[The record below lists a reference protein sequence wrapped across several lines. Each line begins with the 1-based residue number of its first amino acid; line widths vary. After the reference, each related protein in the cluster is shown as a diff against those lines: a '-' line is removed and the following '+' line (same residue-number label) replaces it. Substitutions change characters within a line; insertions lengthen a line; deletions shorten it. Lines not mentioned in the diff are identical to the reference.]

1 MKIQI
6 RMYKMD
12 EPMIKPECDLR
23 RKTMNLKDKIYLRN
37 LAFKSFN
44 LYIEK
49 FNLEDDDYID
59 YRAVRGKERALNNC
73 IKKMSEITG
82 VDEEK
87 IYDIVVNS
95 LAFPPKKSLDD
106 LRDIGIPVATLK
118 EIESY
123 KKVNTRRSMTKAE

>member
-1 MKIQI
+1 
-6 RMYKMD
+6 
-12 EPMIKPECDLR
+12 
-23 RKTMNLKDKIYLRN
+23 MNLKDKIYLLN
-37 LAFKSFN
+37 LAFKASD

-49 FNLEDDDYID
+49 FGLEDDDYID
-59 YRAVRGKERALNNC
+59 YRSVRGKERALNNC

-95 LAFPPKKSLDD
+95 LAFPPKKSLDN

-123 KKVNTRRSMTKAE
+123 KKVNIRRSMTKAE

>member
-1 MKIQI
+1 
-6 RMYKMD
+6 MD
-12 EPMIKPECDLR
+12 EPMIKPEYDLR

-37 LAFKSFN
+37 LAFKAFD
-44 LYIEK
+44 LYIKK

-87 IYDIVVNS
+87 IYDVVINS
-95 LAFPPKKSLDD
+95 IALLPKESLDN
-106 LRDIGIPVATLK
+106 LRDIGVPVATLK

-123 KKVNTRRSMTKAE
+123 KKVNIRRSMTKAE

>member
-1 MKIQI
+1 
-6 RMYKMD
+6 MD
-12 EPMIKPECDLR
+12 ESMS
-23 RKTMNLKDKIYLRN
+23 RKTMNLKDKIYLRK
-37 LAFKSFN
+37 LAFDSFN

-49 FNLEDDDYID
+49 FCLEDDDYID
-59 YRAVRGKERALNNC
+59 YRAVRGKERALNNR

-95 LAFPPKKSLDD
+95 LSSLPKKSLDD
-106 LRDIGIPVATLK
+106 LRDIGVPVATLK

-123 KKVNTRRSMTKAE
+123 KKVNIRRSMTKSE

>member
-1 MKIQI
+1 
-6 RMYKMD
+6 
-12 EPMIKPECDLR
+12 
-23 RKTMNLKDKIYLRN
+23 MNLKDKIYLRK
-37 LAFKSFN
+37 LAFKAFD

-49 FNLEDDDYID
+49 FSLEDDDYID

-87 IYDIVVNS
+87 IFDIVVNS
-95 LAFPPKKSLDD
+95 LAFPPKKSLDN

-118 EIESY
+118 EIEFY
-123 KKVNTRRSMTKAE
+123 KKVNIRRSMTKEE

>member
-1 MKIQI
+1 
-6 RMYKMD
+6 MD
-12 EPMIKPECDLR
+12 ELMIKPECDLR

-37 LAFKSFN
+37 LAFKAFD

-49 FNLEDDDYID
+49 FCLEDDDYID

-95 LAFPPKKSLDD
+95 LAFPPKKSLDN

-123 KKVNTRRSMTKAE
+123 KKSKYKEEE

>member
-1 MKIQI
+1 
-6 RMYKMD
+6 MD
-12 EPMIKPECDLR
+12 EPMIKQGCDLR

-37 LAFKSFN
+37 LAFKAFD
-44 LYIEK
+44 LYIKK
-49 FNLEDDDYID
+49 FSLEDDDYID

-95 LAFPPKKSLDD
+95 LALSTKKSLDN

-123 KKVNTRRSMTKAE
+123 KKVNIRSNYE

>member
-1 MKIQI
+1 
-6 RMYKMD
+6 MD
-12 EPMIKPECDLR
+12 ESIIKPECSLR
-23 RKTMNLKDKIYLRN
+23 QKTINLKDKIYLRK
-37 LAFKSFN
+37 LAFDAFN
-44 LYIEK
+44 LCIEK
-49 FNLEDDDYID
+49 CCLEDDDYID
-59 YRAVRGKERALNNC
+59 GRAVRGKERALNNC

-106 LRDIGIPVATLK
+106 LRDIGVPVVTLK

-123 KKVNTRRSMTKAE
+123 KN

>member
-1 MKIQI
+1 
-6 RMYKMD
+6 MD

-59 YRAVRGKERALNNC
+59 YRAVRGKERALNNR

-87 IYDIVVNS
+87 IYDVVVNS
-95 LAFPPKKSLDD
+95 LAFPPKKSLDN
-106 LRDIGIPVATLK
+106 LRDIGVPVATLK

-123 KKVNTRRSMTKAE
+123 KKVNIRRSMTKAE

>member
-1 MKIQI
+1 
-6 RMYKMD
+6 MY

-37 LAFKSFN
+37 LAFKAFD
-44 LYIEK
+44 LYIKK

-73 IKKMSEITG
+73 IKEMSEITG

-87 IYDIVVNS
+87 IYDVVINS
-95 LAFPPKKSLDD
+95 IALLPKESLDN
-106 LRDIGIPVATLK
+106 LRDIGVPVATLK

-123 KKVNTRRSMTKAE
+123 KKVNIRRSMTKAE

>member
-1 MKIQI
+1 
-6 RMYKMD
+6 
-12 EPMIKPECDLR
+12 
-23 RKTMNLKDKIYLRN
+23 MNLKDKIYLRK
-37 LAFKSFN
+37 LAFNAFD

-49 FNLEDDDYID
+49 FCLEDDDYID
-59 YRAVRGKERALNNC
+59 YRAVRGKERALNNR

-95 LAFPPKKSLDD
+95 LVLSTKKSLDN

-123 KKVNTRRSMTKAE
+123 KKSKYKEENNEQEI